1 MQVRAVGAGLMAR
14 AAMRRPAART
24 CLGAG
29 LVVLDVIYTPHAAAP
44 RCRAGGSCC
53 NVLTILAWLGW
64 RSCPVARLG
73 DDPDA
78 GAIMRDM
85 SSLGVDLSHV
95 ARDPL
100 IATPRIIQRQQGGP
114 DRRHAFFFRCGH
126 GRMLPRWRPPDGAGM
141 SAALDGVPA
150 PHVFYFDRATRG
162 ALDMA
167 GRCRRAGALVV
178 FEPPRWSERPAF
190 VQCMRLADVVKGCGS
205 GRGTRFAP
213 WTDAPAGGQLRI
225 ATASEDGLEYE
236 ARLGGRAFGGRLPA
250 VRAGGPVVDAAGAGD
265 WLTAGFL
272 HALPARAADR
282 ASAGGVQGRGLA
294 GASRAS
300 LERAL
305 RLGQSLAAINCL
317 YSGARGSMY
326 ANEAAAVVSTA
337 EAAAASGEVD
347 PRHLGPARGAGGRRA
362 PGGRC
367 GAYACGAL

>member
-1 MQVRAVGAGLMAR
+1 MGRD
-14 AAMRRPAART
+14 AAPRT

-29 LVVLDVIYTPHAAAP
+29 LVVLDVIYPPAGGGAP
-44 RCRAGGSCC
+44 RCCAGGSCC

-78 GAIMRDM
+78 GEIMRDM
-85 SSLGVDLSHV
+85 SRAGVDLSHV

-100 IATPRIIQRQQGGP
+100 IATPRIIQRSLGGP
-114 DRRHAFFFRCGH
+114 SPRHGFFFRCGH
-126 GRMLPRWRPPDGAGM
+126 GRRLPRWRPPDGAGR
-141 SAALDGVPA
+141 SAALDGVPV
-150 PHVFYFDRATRG
+150 PDVFYFDRATPG

-178 FEPPRWSERPAF
+178 FEPPRWSKRPAF
-190 VQCMRLADVVKGCGS
+190 GRCMRLADVVKGCGD
-205 GRGTRFAP
+205 GRGPRFAP
-213 WTDAPAGGQLRI
+213 WTDAPAEGQLRI
-225 ATASEDGLEYE
+225 ATISAAGLEYE

-250 VRAGGPVVDAAGAGD
+250 VRAGGPVADAAGSGD

-272 HALPARAADR
+272 HALPARAA
-282 ASAGGVQGRGLA
+282 GGRGGLA

-305 RLGQSLAAINCL
+305 VFGQSLAAINCL
-317 YSGARGSMY
+317 YSGARGAMY
-326 ANEAAAVVSTA
+326 ANAAAAVVSAA
-337 EAAAASGEVD
+337 ESAASSGKAD
-347 PRHLGPARGAGGRRA
+347 PRRLGAARGAGARA

-367 GAYACGAL
+367 GAYACGAASA